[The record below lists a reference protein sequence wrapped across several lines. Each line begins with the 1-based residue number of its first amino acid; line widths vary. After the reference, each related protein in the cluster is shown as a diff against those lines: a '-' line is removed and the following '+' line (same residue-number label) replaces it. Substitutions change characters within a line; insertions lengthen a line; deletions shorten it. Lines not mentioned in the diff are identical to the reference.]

1 MKVTA
6 EKLSNIKAEATV
18 EISPEEFE
26 ASMDKA
32 YRIVVKKVNVPG
44 FRKGKAPRKILEKMY
59 GREILLD
66 DALQDAVPK
75 AFAQALDELKD
86 EYTCVSEPEYEVL
99 EVEEDK
105 PVKFKAIFEIKPEIT
120 LGQYKGLELERIITE
135 VTTEDVDAEIEKMRE
150 RYAKLVVVDGPAEN
164 GDIVG
169 IDYVGTVDGEAFE
182 GGTAQNYML
191 ELGSNTFIPG
201 FEDQLIGAAK
211 DQTVEVKVQFPT
223 EYHAEELAGKDAIF
237 TVTVKEIKRK
247 EYSPLDDEFAKDV
260 SEFETLQ
267 ELRSDV
273 ENKLREANKQREE
286 NELREAAI
294 KKAAENTEVELP
306 ESMVVNRTNRMIN
319 EMAFRIEQQGI
330 PFDYYL
336 QITNTDINSLQEN
349 YRQSAEESVKA
360 DLVLEAIVKAE
371 GIKAEAEDIDK
382 EIAKMAE
389 IYNQEADKLR
399 ETLEK
404 QNQISTLEFGIMM
417 EKAVDLIIK
426 EAKITDKIVE
436 KTENVEESPAE

>member
-404 QNQISTLEFGIMM
+404 QDQISTLEFGIMM

>member
-404 QNQISTLEFGIMM
+404 QDQISTLEFGIMM
-417 EKAVDLIIK
+417 EKAVD
-426 EAKITDKIVE
+426 
-436 KTENVEESPAE
+436 

>member
-237 TVTVKEIKRK
+237 TVTVNEIKRK

-404 QNQISTLEFGIMM
+404 QDQISTLEFGIMM